1 MFTGAKHIDLRVC
14 VCVLVKYSKVNQD
27 DLEVSSQ
34 NDPDRTVYR
43 LNTEV
48 TVRWDTNNTQEL
60 L

>member
-1 MFTGAKHIDLRVC
+1 MFTTAKHIDLRVC
-14 VCVLVKYSKVNQD
+14 ALVPYSKVNQD